1 MSRCALI
8 LAVALTV
15 SQAWASD
22 PGASAASLGA
32 LDGDGVGDL
41 AVGTLLD
48 DDGRSDR
55 GAVCPPTLFL
65 RLNNQVN
72 EAFLFW
78 TGDSDLMYDIVRGD
92 LVILQNSGGD
102 FSQATIECL
111 ANDFPGESPPEG
123 LSYTLLPG
131 HGEGFWFLIRPVT
144 NASDSYDTC
153 AGFQVE
159 GRDAEI
165 TASGVDCP

>member
-8 LAVALTV
+8 LAVALMV

-22 PGASAASLGA
+22 PGASVAPLGD

-55 GAVCPPTLFL
+55 GAVCPPTIFL
-65 RLNNQVN
+65 SHLISLDEVLL
-72 EAFLFW
+72 EW
-78 TGDSDLMYDIVRGD
+78 IGDSDLMYDIIRGD
-92 LVILQNSGGD
+92 LVVLQSSGGD
-102 FSQATIECL
+102 FSQATDECV
-111 ANDFPGESPPEG
+111 ANDLPGEAPWTV

-131 HGEGFWFLIRPVT
+131 PGEGFWFLVRPVT

>member
-22 PGASAASLGA
+22 PGASVASLGD
-32 LDGDGVGDL
+32 LDRDGVGDL

-48 DDGRSDR
+48 DDGGSDR

-65 RLNNQVN
+65 ALNNQVN

-78 TGDSDLMYDIVRGD
+78 TGDSDLMYDIIRGD
-92 LVILQNSGGD
+92 LVVLQSSGGD
-102 FSQATIECL
+102 FSQATDECV
-111 ANDFPGESPPEG
+111 ANDLPGEAPMTT
-123 LSYTLLPG
+123 LSYSLLPG
-131 HGEGFWFLIRPVT
+131 PGEGFWFLVRPVT